1 MGKIK
6 ISMMKPLFLSAF
18 SLASVYYA
26 QSYPVSE
33 ISENLKKNASAVIRN
48 EGTVVEINEIDE
60 IIYRN
65 LSVVTILN
73 KDAISYSIPKIFY
86 EKGDVISNIKVT
98 VFDEKGA
105 KLKSYSK
112 SDFTDMAANSQGTFY
127 SDSRAMILRYTP
139 SSFPYTVEF
148 SYDQKDHNTVFI
160 PDFIPFNAYNI
171 SLEKSSF
178 KIINKS
184 GINLRS
190 KIYESPYKYAVAE
203 ITDNGNEKTYSY
215 HNVPAI
221 DNAELV
227 PNPQKILPKVSFSL
241 DQFSL
246 VGKKGNIT
254 SWKDFGLWYHTN
266 LLSPVSVSTPQIK
279 TEIAA
284 LNLSGSTEDKVRK
297 IYQYMQGKTR
307 YIFVALG
314 IGGWQPM
321 MPDEV
326 QKKGYGDCK
335 GLTNYMKTLL
345 DEAGIPSYYAIVNS
359 NSSPVSFDVD
369 FPKMAGNHV
378 ILVIPTDKGNIWLEN
393 TSQDIAYNHL
403 SYNTTDRNVLAVKST
418 GIDIMETPS
427 YTAQQSKE
435 KQVLNIEINPDK
447 TISGQ
452 GKFSYTGNQYDF
464 NLSYVSFSQ
473 KDKNEAVKSK
483 FSSLNFENV
492 EMSNFVNNK
501 DLASI
506 DFDLIFKAS
515 NYSKVMGDSFIFRAV
530 PLYSIGFYHTDEDRQ
545 LPFENRFSYEDEYEI
560 IYKIPM
566 NYVVEEMP
574 QNGLL
579 TSDFGTYIL
588 SFEKKDNTVIVKRNV
603 HIKKGIYSKEKYN
616 DYVSFRK
623 KIMNADNSKILISK
637 KS

>member
-1 MGKIK
+1 
-6 ISMMKPLFLSAF
+6 MMKFLCLGAF

-33 ISENLKKNASAVIRN
+33 ISENLKKNASVVIRN
-48 EGTVVEINEIDE
+48 ESTVVEINKIDE
-60 IIYRN
+60 IVYRN

-73 KDAISYSIPKIFY
+73 KDAVSYSIPKIFY
-86 EKGDVISNIKVT
+86 EKGDVISNVKVT
-98 VFDEKGA
+98 VYDDKGA
-105 KLKSYSK
+105 KIKTYSK
-112 SDFTDMAANSQGTFY
+112 NDFSDVSANSQGTFY
-127 SDSRAMILRYTP
+127 SESRAMVLPYTP
-139 SSFPYTVEF
+139 TSFPYTVEF
-148 SYDQKDHNTVFI
+148 SYDQKDENTVFI
-160 PDFIPFNAYNI
+160 PDFVPFNSYNI
-171 SLEKSSF
+171 SLQKSSF
-178 KIINKS
+178 KIVNRS

-190 KIYESPYKYAVAE
+190 KTYESPFKYANVE
-203 ITDNGNEKTYSY
+203 IQDGGNEKTYTY
-215 HNVPAI
+215 QNIPAI

-241 DQFSL
+241 DQFNL

-254 SWKDFGLWYHTN
+254 SWKDFGLWYHNN
-266 LLSPVSVSTPQIK
+266 LLTPVSVSTPQIK
-279 TEIAA
+279 SEIAA
-284 LNLSGSTEDKVRK
+284 LNLTGSTEDKVKK
-297 IYQYMQGKTR
+297 IYQYMQSKTR

-335 GLTNYMKTLL
+335 GLSNYMKTLL
-345 DEAGIPSYYAIVNS
+345 DEAGIPSYYAIINS

-369 FPKMAGNHV
+369 FPKMGGNHA
-378 ILVIPTDKGNIWLEN
+378 ILVIPTEKGNIWLEN

-427 YTAQQSKE
+427 YTSQQSKE
-435 KQVLNIEINPDK
+435 KQLLTIQINPDK
-447 TISGQ
+447 TISGK

-464 NLSYVSFSQ
+464 NLMYVSLSQ
-473 KDKNEAVKSK
+473 KDKNEAMKSK

-492 EMSNFVNNK
+492 EMNNFVNNK

-506 DFDLIFKAS
+506 DFDLNFKAS
-515 NYSKVMGDSFIFRAV
+515 NYSKMMGDSFIFRAV
-530 PLYSIGFYHTDEDRQ
+530 PMYSSGFYHTDENRQ
-545 LPFENRFSYEDEYEI
+545 LPFENRFSYEDDYEI
-560 IYKIPM
+560 VYQIPV
-566 NYVVEEMP
+566 NYVVEEIP
-574 QNGLL
+574 QNGIL
-579 TSDFGTYIL
+579 TSDFGTYFL
-588 SFEKKDNTVIVKRNV
+588 SFEKKEDKIIVKRNV
-603 HIKKGIYSKEKYN
+603 NIKKGIYSKEKYN
-616 DYVSFRK
+616 DYINFRK

>member
-1 MGKIK
+1 
-6 ISMMKPLFLSAF
+6 MMKFLYLGAF
-18 SLASVYYA
+18 SLASLYYA

-33 ISENLKKNASAVIRN
+33 ISETLKKNASAVIRKEN
-48 EGTVVEINEIDE
+48 TIVEINKIDE
-60 IIYRN
+60 IVYRN

-73 KDAISYSIPKIFY
+73 KDAISFSIPKIFY
-86 EKGDVISNIKVT
+86 EKGDVVSNVKVT
-98 VFDEKGA
+98 VYDEKGA

-112 SDFTDMAANSQGTFY
+112 SDFTDMAANPQGTFY
-127 SDSRAMILRYTP
+127 SDSRAMVLPYTP

-148 SYDQKDHNTVFI
+148 SYDQKDQNTIFI
-160 PDFIPFNAYNI
+160 PDFTPFSSYNV

-190 KIYESPYKYAVAE
+190 KTYESPYKYAVAE
-203 ITDNGNEKTYSY
+203 VNDSGNEKTYSY
-215 HNVPAI
+215 QNVQAI
-221 DNAELV
+221 DNVEMV

-241 DQFSL
+241 DQFNL

-254 SWKDFGLWYHTN
+254 SWKDFGLWYHNN
-266 LLSPVSVSTPQIK
+266 LLTPVSVSTPQIK
-279 TEIAA
+279 SEIAA
-284 LNLSGSTEDKVRK
+284 LNLSGSTDDKVKK
-297 IYQYMQGKTR
+297 IFQYMQSKTR

-321 MPDEV
+321 TPDEV

-345 DEAGIPSYYAIVNS
+345 DEAGIPSHYAIINS

-369 FPKMAGNHV
+369 FPKMAGNHA
-378 ILVIPTDKGNIWLEN
+378 ILVIPTEKGNIWLEN

-403 SYNTTDRNVLAVKST
+403 SYSTTDRNVLAVKST

-435 KQVLNIEINPDK
+435 KQVLNIQINPDK
-447 TISGQ
+447 TISGK
-452 GKFSYTGNQYDF
+452 GKFTYTGNQYDF
-464 NLSYVSFSQ
+464 NLAYVSLSQ
-473 KDKNEAVKSK
+473 KDKNEAMKSK
-483 FSSLNFENV
+483 FSSLNFESV
-492 EMSNFVNNK
+492 EMNNFVNNK

-506 DFDLIFKAS
+506 DFDLNFKAT
-515 NYSKVMGDSFIFRAV
+515 NYSKMMGDSFIFRAV
-530 PLYSIGFYHTDEDRQ
+530 PIYSSGFYHNDENRQ

-560 IYKIPM
+560 VYQIPA
-566 NYVVEEMP
+566 NYIVEEMP
-574 QNGLL
+574 QNGML
-579 TSDFGTYIL
+579 TSDFGTYLL
-588 SFEKKDNTVIVKRNV
+588 SFEKKDDKIIVKRHVN
-603 HIKKGIYSKEKYN
+603 IKKGIFSKEKYN

>member
-1 MGKIK
+1 MEKLIT
-6 ISMMKPLFLSAF
+6 MMKFLCLGAV

-26 QSYPVSE
+26 QGYPVSE
-33 ISENLKKNASAVIRN
+33 ITDNLKKNASAVIRN
-48 EGTVVEINEIDE
+48 ENTVVEINKIDE

-65 LSVVTILN
+65 LSVITILN
-73 KDAISYSIPKIFY
+73 KDAISFSVPKIYY
-86 EKGDVISNIKVT
+86 EKGDVISNVKVN
-98 VFDEKGA
+98 VYDEKGV
-105 KLKSYSK
+105 KLKSFSK

-127 SDSRAMILRYTP
+127 SDSRAMILPYTP
-139 SSFPYTVEF
+139 STFPYTVEF
-148 SYDQKDHNTVFI
+148 SYDQKDQNTIFI
-160 PDFIPFNAYNI
+160 PDFTPFNSFNI
-171 SLEKSSF
+171 SLDKSSF

-190 KIYESPYKYAVAE
+190 KIYDSPFKYTSVALQ
-203 ITDNGNEKTYSY
+203 DNGTEKIYTYQ
-215 HNVPAI
+215 NVPAI
-221 DNAELV
+221 DNVELI

-241 DQFSL
+241 DQFNL

-254 SWKDFGLWYHTN
+254 SWKDFGLWYHNN
-266 LLSPVSVSTPQIK
+266 LLTPVSVSTPQIK
-279 TEIAA
+279 AEIAT
-284 LNLSGSTEDKVRK
+284 LNLSGSTEDKVKK
-297 IYQYMQGKTR
+297 IFQYMQSKTR
-307 YIFVALG
+307 YISVALG

-321 MPDEV
+321 MPEEV

-335 GLTNYMKTLL
+335 GLTNYMKILL
-345 DEAGIPSYYAIVNS
+345 DEAGINSYYAIINS

-378 ILVIPTDKGNIWLEN
+378 ILVIPTEKGNIWLEN

-403 SYNTTDRNVLAVKST
+403 SYSTTDRNVLAVKST

-435 KQVLNIEINPDK
+435 KQILNIQINPDK
-447 TISGQ
+447 TISGK

-464 NLSYVSFSQ
+464 NLSYVSLSQ
-473 KDKNEAVKSK
+473 KDKNEALKSK

-492 EMSNFVNNK
+492 EMNNFVNNR

-506 DFDLIFKAS
+506 DFDVNFKAT
-515 NYSKVMGDSFIFRAV
+515 NYSKLMGDSFIFRAV
-530 PLYSIGFYHTDEDRQ
+530 PIYSTGFYHTDENRQ

-560 IYKIPM
+560 VYQIPA

-574 QNGLL
+574 ENGLL
-579 TSDFGTYIL
+579 TSDFGTYLI
-588 SFEKKDNTVIVKRNV
+588 SFEKKDDKIIVKRNV
-603 HIKKGIYSKEKYN
+603 NIKKGIYSKEKYN
-616 DYVSFRK
+616 DYVGFRK

>member
-1 MGKIK
+1 
-6 ISMMKPLFLSAF
+6 MMKLWCVGAL
-18 SLASVYYA
+18 SLASFYYA
-26 QSYPVSE
+26 QSYPISE
-33 ISENLKKNASAVIRN
+33 ISDKLKKNASAVIRN
-48 EGTVVEINEIDE
+48 ENTVVEINKIDE
-60 IIYRN
+60 IVYRN
-65 LSVVTILN
+65 LSVITILN
-73 KDAISYSIPKIFY
+73 KDAISFSVPRIFY
-86 EKGDVISNIKVT
+86 EKGDVISNVKVT

-105 KLKSYSK
+105 KLKSFSK

-127 SDSRAMILRYTP
+127 SDSRAMVLPYTP
-139 SSFPYTVEF
+139 STFPYTIEF
-148 SYDQKDHNTVFI
+148 SYDQKDQNTVFI
-160 PDFIPFNAYNI
+160 PDFTPFNSYNI

-190 KIYESPYKYAVAE
+190 KTYESPYKYAIAE
-203 ITDNGNEKTYSY
+203 VSDNGNEKTYSY
-215 HNVPAI
+215 QNVPAI
-221 DNAELV
+221 DNVELV
-227 PNPQKILPKVSFSL
+227 PNPQKILPKISFSL

-254 SWKDFGLWYHTN
+254 SWKDFGLWYYSN
-266 LLSPVSVSTPQIK
+266 LLTPVSVSTPQIK
-279 TEIAA
+279 SEIAA
-284 LNLSGSTEDKVRK
+284 LNLSGSTDDKVKK
-297 IYQYMQGKTR
+297 IYQYMQSKTR

-345 DEAGIPSYYAIVNS
+345 DEAGIPSYYAIINS

-378 ILVIPTDKGNIWLEN
+378 ILVIPTEKGNIWLEN

-403 SYNTTDRNVLAVKST
+403 SYSTTDRNVLAVKST

-435 KQVLNIEINPDK
+435 KQILNIQINSDK
-447 TISGQ
+447 TISGK

-464 NLSYVSFSQ
+464 NLSYVSLSQ
-473 KDKNEAVKSK
+473 KEKNEAMKSK

-492 EMSNFVNNK
+492 EMNNFVNNR

-506 DFDLIFKAS
+506 DFDLNFKAT
-515 NYSKVMGDSFIFRAV
+515 NYSKMMGDSFIFRAV
-530 PLYSIGFYHTDEDRQ
+530 PIYSTGFYHTDENRQ

-560 IYKIPM
+560 VYQIPA

-574 QNGLL
+574 ENGLL
-579 TSDFGTYIL
+579 ASDFGIYTIT
-588 SFEKKDNTVIVKRNV
+588 FEKKDDKIIVKRNV
-603 HIKKGIYSKEKYN
+603 NIKKGIYSKEKYN
-616 DYVSFRK
+616 DYVGFRK